1 MHRDELP
8 IHPGRRPTSST
19 SHIFPDTLS
28 MSLERQPY
36 EELCSNTRARPI
48 GWDGYYRA
56 HIITAD
62 EVEKIKAIDKVPLEM
77 RIEIVKKGLEAYANL
92 FLGDGTEGSGILG
105 RTARSRGGADT
116 NIIQYILVL
125 MGDLLESIPE
135 FADALLSVPHPYTN
149 LLPLLSHTD
158 ATVPVFTSKV
168 LTTLLSVSLKHTNSK
183 GAPPEDTKTALP
195 TYLSYLATLMK
206 SNDTYLQ
213 DVAVQSYVSL
223 LRSSYARITF
233 WDAGDEGLR
242 PLINILETAAG
253 GSGNGSNYGNMSNVG
268 NLIQGGVSLQVLY
281 HVLLVF
287 WELTFD
293 EVIAEE
299 IHPNYDLIPTLTQI
313 LRSSLKEKI
322 ARITTSIL
330 YNLAFKVPSINLP
343 PLLVVNALPLLRSTQ
358 SRFTSDPDLTSD
370 LTYLIETLE
379 SYQRSQTTFDEYA
392 AEVRSGHLSW
402 SPPHTNIDFW
412 KKNARR
418 IIEENDGE
426 LMKCLAR
433 ALGCG
438 GGNGQRDKTVLAVAA
453 HDVGVLVREIPEKR
467 KVWES
472 LGVKAMCMQLMA
484 NSDASVRFEAL
495 NAVRVFLEHAFS
507 T

>member
-1 MHRDELP
+1 
-8 IHPGRRPTSST
+8 
-19 SHIFPDTLS
+19 

-36 EELCSNTRARPI
+36 EELCSNIRARPI
-48 GWDGYYRA
+48 GWDGYHRA
-56 HIITAD
+56 QIITAD
-62 EVEKIKAIDKVPLEM
+62 EVEKIKAIDKVSLER
-77 RIEIVKKGLEAYANL
+77 RIEIVKKYPEAYARL

-105 RTARSRGGADT
+105 RTAGSRGGADT
-116 NIIQYILVL
+116 SIIQYILVL
-125 MGDLLESIPE
+125 MGDLLESVPG
-135 FADALLSVPHPYTN
+135 FADALLSVPHLYSN

-158 ATVPVFTSKV
+158 TTVPVFTSKV
-168 LTTLLSVSLKHTNSK
+168 LTTLLSVFLKHTNSK
-183 GAPPEDTKTALP
+183 GAPLEDTQTALP

-233 WDAGDEGLR
+233 WNAGEEGLR
-242 PLINILETAAG
+242 PLISILETAAG
-253 GSGNGSNYGNMSNVG
+253 GNGSSYGNMSNTG
-268 NLIQGGVSLQVLY
+268 NLIQGGVSLQLLY
-281 HVLLVF
+281 HILLVI
-287 WELTFD
+287 WELTF
-293 EVIAEE
+293 EEAISEE
-299 IHPNYDLIPTLTQI
+299 IHAIYDLIPTLTQI

-330 YNLAFKVPSINLP
+330 YNLASKAPSINLP

-358 SRFTSDPDLTSD
+358 SRFTSDPDLASD

-379 SYQRSQTTFDEYA
+379 NYQRSQTTFDEYA

-402 SPPHTNIDFW
+402 SPPHTNTDFW

-418 IIEENDGE
+418 IIEENNGE
-426 LMKCLAR
+426 LMKCLGR

-438 GGNGQRDKTVLAVAA
+438 DGNAQRDKTVLAVAA
-453 HDVGVLVREIPEKR
+453 HDVGVLVREVPEKR

-472 LGVKAMCMQLMA
+472 LSVKAKCMQLMA

-495 NAVRVFLEHAFS
+495 NAVRAFLEHAFS